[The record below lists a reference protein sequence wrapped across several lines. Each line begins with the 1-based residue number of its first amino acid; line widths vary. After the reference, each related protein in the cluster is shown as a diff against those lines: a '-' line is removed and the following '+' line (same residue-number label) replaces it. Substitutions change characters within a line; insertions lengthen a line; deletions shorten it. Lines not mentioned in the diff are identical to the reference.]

1 MIDFEVTE
9 EQLLLALDAVQKAKK
24 QGFTDTT
31 ALLNISSIEENGSG
45 AIASFSDSVIL
56 KAHPKK
62 SKFNWGRK
70 KSDMINWYLFKDG
83 KFDTF

>member
-24 QGFTDTT
+24 QGFIDAT
-31 ALLNISSIEENGSG
+31 AVFHISSIEENGSA

-56 KAHPKK
+56 KTHPKK
-62 SKFNWGRK
+62 SKFNWGRI
-70 KSDMINWYLFKDG
+70 KSSRINWYLFKDG
-83 KFDTF
+83 KFIEQ